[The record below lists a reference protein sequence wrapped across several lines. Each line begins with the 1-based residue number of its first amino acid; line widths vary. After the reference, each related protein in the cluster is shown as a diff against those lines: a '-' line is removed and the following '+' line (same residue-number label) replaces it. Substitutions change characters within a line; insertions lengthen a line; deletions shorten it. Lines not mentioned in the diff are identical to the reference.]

1 MKRIIL
7 IAIYISS
14 ILSLTIPVYSQN
26 KECNTILDKIVAEYD
41 NSKGVSA
48 NFNIITK
55 GNGYNSEVG
64 GKILLKDKM
73 FSFKTAEMECG
84 YDGETLWTYVINS
97 EEINL
102 SIPEEEEIVNINPYL
117 LFKNYKERF
126 KCSSTTKSG
135 DYETI
140 LLTPKHTNDVI
151 TNIKV
156 TINSKVLYPTKIE
169 IENKDKTKVIISVSN
184 YNKNYNLDNSK
195 FIFNE
200 KNYPNIEI
208 IDLR

>member
-1 MKRIIL
+1 MKKIIHFAL
-7 IAIYISS
+7 YISS
-14 ILSLTIPVYSQN
+14 ILLLTIPVHSQS
-26 KECNTILDKIVAEYD
+26 KECSIILDKIVTEYD

-48 NFNIITK
+48 NFNITTK
-55 GNGYNSEVG
+55 GNGYNSEIEG
-64 GKILLKDKM
+64 NILLKGKM
-73 FSFKTAEMECG
+73 FSFKTSEMECG
-84 YDGETLWTYVINS
+84 YDGETLWTYIINS

-102 SIPEEEEIVNINPYL
+102 SIPEEEEIVSINPYL
-117 LFKNYKERF
+117 LLKNYKERF

-156 TINSKVLYPTKIE
+156 TINSKALFPTKIE
-169 IENKDKTKVIISVSN
+169 IENKDKTKVIINVSD
-184 YNKNYNLDNSK
+184 YNKNNNLDNSK

>member
-14 ILSLTIPVYSQN
+14 ILLLSIPVYSQN

-41 NSKGVSA
+41 NSIGVSA
-48 NFNIITK
+48 NFNITTK

-64 GKILLKDKM
+64 GKILLKGKM
-73 FSFKTAEMECG
+73 FSFKTPEMECG

-102 SIPEEEEIVNINPYL
+102 SVPEEEEIVNINPYL

-126 KCSSTTKSG
+126 KCSSSTKSG

-140 LLTPKHTNDVI
+140 HLTPKHTNDVI

-156 TINSKVLYPTKIE
+156 TINYKVLCPTKIE
-169 IENKDKTKVIISVSN
+169 IENKNKTKVIISVSD

>member
-14 ILSLTIPVYSQN
+14 ILLLTIPVYSQN

-48 NFNIITK
+48 NFNITTK

-73 FSFKTAEMECG
+73 FSFKTSEMECG

-126 KCSSTTKSG
+126 KCSSATKSG

>member
-1 MKRIIL
+1 MKRIIH
-7 IAIYISS
+7 IAIYMSF
-14 ILSLTIPVYSQN
+14 LLLFTTPVYSQN

-48 NFNIITK
+48 NFNITTK

-64 GKILLKDKM
+64 GKILLKGKM
-73 FSFKTAEMECG
+73 FSFKTPEMECA

-126 KCSSTTKSG
+126 KCSLATKSG

-140 LLTPKHTNDVI
+140 LLTPRHTNDVI

-156 TINSKVLYPTKIE
+156 TINYKALYPTKIE
-169 IENKDKTKVIISVSN
+169 IENKDKTKVIISVSD

>member
-1 MKRIIL
+1 MKKIIHFAL
-7 IAIYISS
+7 YISS
-14 ILSLTIPVYSQN
+14 ILLLTIPVHSQS
-26 KECNTILDKIVAEYD
+26 KECSIILDKIVTEYD

-48 NFNIITK
+48 NFNITTK
-55 GNGYNSEVG
+55 GNGYNSEIEG
-64 GKILLKDKM
+64 NILLKGKM
-73 FSFKTAEMECG
+73 FSFKTSEMECG
-84 YDGETLWTYVINS
+84 YDGETLWTYIINS

-102 SIPEEEEIVNINPYL
+102 SIPEEEEIVSINPYL

-126 KCSSTTKSG
+126 KCSSMTKSG

-156 TINSKVLYPTKIE
+156 TINSKALFPTKIE
-169 IENKDKTKVIISVSN
+169 IENKDKTKVIINVSD
-184 YNKNYNLDNSK
+184 YNKNNNLDNSK

>member
-14 ILSLTIPVYSQN
+14 ILLLSIPVHSQS
-26 KECNTILDKIVAEYD
+26 KECSIILDKIVTEYD

-48 NFNIITK
+48 NFNITTK
-55 GNGYNSEVG
+55 GNGYNSEIEG
-64 GKILLKDKM
+64 NILLKGKM
-73 FSFKTAEMECG
+73 FSFKTSEMECG
-84 YDGETLWTYVINS
+84 YDGETLWTYIINS

-102 SIPEEEEIVNINPYL
+102 SFPEEEEIVSINPYL

-156 TINSKVLYPTKIE
+156 TINSKALFPTKIE
-169 IENKDKTKVIISVSN
+169 IENKDKTKVIINVSD
-184 YNKNYNLDNSK
+184 YNKNNNLDNSK